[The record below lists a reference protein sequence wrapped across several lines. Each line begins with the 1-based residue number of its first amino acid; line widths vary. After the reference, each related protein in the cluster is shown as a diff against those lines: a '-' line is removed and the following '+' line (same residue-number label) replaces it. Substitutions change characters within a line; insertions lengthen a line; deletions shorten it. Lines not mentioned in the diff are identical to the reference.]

1 MDTYTIVKI
10 VTGLAVLCGALIM
23 LFAMLAGQKMKR
35 HVPDELLGRW
45 RFMTM
50 LTQFFLAGY
59 ILFFII
65 LVSRVSIPTEL
76 ITAPVFLAGAVFVLI
91 VIKLTRDTI
100 KKVRQAEENLR
111 LFNESLERRV
121 DDRTRDL
128 FLLGESLERRVSD
141 RTRDL
146 GQSRAFLQTVLDG
159 LHEEIMIVEADT
171 FKILRANAAF
181 LARYNV
187 QGDAII
193 GKTCH
198 EITHN
203 RQDVCAMPDDI
214 CPFLETVKT
223 GGHTTAEHVHYD
235 ASGNKRYVEVSSSPI
250 RDADGRVTRIIH
262 VTREISKRRKAEE
275 DLRESEERYRRL
287 FELSPDGISVH
298 IDGKFAFV
306 NPAGMRLLGAT
317 HADQLIGISG
327 SDVVHPD
334 YREIEKTR
342 MQQLEDSPDIV
353 SWTEEKYVRLDGAVI
368 DVEVA
373 GARFSYQGKP
383 AVQAIFRDITG
394 RKLAAQRI
402 EHLALHDPLTG
413 LPNRMLFF
421 DRIHQV
427 IAEAKRDRNIFA
439 LLYID
444 MDDFKSINDMYGH
457 NAGDRLLREVSKRLV
472 SSMRESD
479 PIARI
484 GGDEFIGICRT
495 ITTPE
500 EAELVACKIIAI
512 QSEPFDLKGHS
523 YSIGVSIGISVYP
536 TDGEDAGTLLNRA
549 DEAMYRVKKSGKGGY
564 LRYTKN

>member
-1 MDTYTIVKI
+1 
-10 VTGLAVLCGALIM
+10 M
-23 LFAMLAGQKMKR
+23 LSAIFAGKKMKR
-35 HVPDELLGRW
+35 HIPDELLGRW

-50 LTQFFLAGY
+50 LMQFFLAGY

-65 LVSRVSIPTEL
+65 LVSRFSIPTEL
-76 ITAPVFLAGAVFVLI
+76 ITAPVFLGGAVFVFV

-100 KKVRQAEENLR
+100 KKVRQAEENIR

-121 DDRTRDL
+121 GDRTRDL

-146 GQSRAFLQTVLDG
+146 DQSRAFLQTVLDS
-159 LHEEIMIVEADT
+159 LHEEVMIIDADT
-171 FKILRANAAF
+171 FKIVRANAAF
-181 LARYNV
+181 LARHKA

-203 RQDVCAMPDDI
+203 RQDVFAMPEDI
-214 CPFLETVKT
+214 CPLLETVKT

-250 RDADGRVTRIIH
+250 RDADGSITRIVH
-262 VTREISKRRKAEE
+262 VTRDISERMIAE
-275 DLRESEERYRRL
+275 DALRESEERYRRL
-287 FELSPDGISVH
+287 IELSPDGISVH
-298 IDGKFAFV
+298 VEGKFVFI

-317 HADQLIGISG
+317 HADQLIGMSG

-334 YREIEKTR
+334 YGEIER
-342 MQQLEDSPDIV
+342 SRLQQLENSTDMV

-373 GARFSYQGKP
+373 GVRFSYQGKP
-383 AVQAIFRDITG
+383 AVQAIFRDITE
-394 RKLAAQRI
+394 RKHAAQRI

-421 DRIHQV
+421 DRLNQV
-427 IAEAKRDRNIFA
+427 LATAKRNRNIFA
-439 LLYID
+439 LLYMD
-444 MDDFKSINDMYGH
+444 VDDFKFVNDTYGH
-457 NAGDRLLREVSKRLV
+457 EAGDRLLQEVSQRLV
-472 SSMRESD
+472 ASMRESD

-484 GGDEFIGICRT
+484 GGDEFVGICCM
-495 ITTPE
+495 IATPE
-500 EAELVACKIIAI
+500 EAEIVARKIIAS
-512 QSEPFDLKGHS
+512 QSEPFDLKGHRCP
-523 YSIGVSIGISVYP
+523 IGVSIGISIYP
-536 TDGEDAGTLLNRA
+536 LDGDDAETLLKRA
-549 DEAMYRVKKSGKGGY
+549 DEAMYRVKKSDKGRY

>member
-1 MDTYTIVKI
+1 MDMYANVNSAA
-10 VTGLAVLCGALIM
+10 GLVVLCGAFIM
-23 LFAMLAGQKMKR
+23 LSAILAAHTMKR
-35 HVPDELLGRW
+35 HIPDELLGRW

-50 LTQFFLAGY
+50 LMKFFLAGY
-59 ILFFII
+59 VLLFII
-65 LVSRVSIPTEL
+65 LLSRFSIPTEL
-76 ITAPVFLAGAVFVLI
+76 ITAPVFLGGAIFVFMM
-91 VIKLTRDTI
+91 IKLTRDTI
-100 KKVRQAEENLR
+100 RKVRQAEENLR

-121 DDRTRDL
+121 GDRTREL

-146 GQSRAFLQTVLDG
+146 DQSRAFLQTVLDG

-187 QGDAII
+187 QGDSII

-250 RDADGRVTRIIH
+250 HDADGRVTRIIH
-262 VTREISKRRKAEE
+262 VTRDISKRRKAEE
-275 DLRESEERYRRL
+275 ALRESEERYRRL

-298 IDGKFAFV
+298 VDRKFAFV
-306 NPAGMRLLGAT
+306 NPAGMKLLGAT

-342 MQQLEDSPDIV
+342 MQQLEDNPDIV

-373 GARFSYQGKP
+373 GVRFSYQGKP
-383 AVQAIFRDITG
+383 AEQTIFRDISD
-394 RKLAAQRI
+394 RKHAAQRI

-413 LPNRMLFF
+413 LPNRILFF
-421 DRIHQV
+421 DLIHQV
-427 IAEAKRDRNIFA
+427 LAEAKRDRNIFA

-444 MDDFKSINDMYGH
+444 MDDFKPINDTYGH
-457 NAGDRLLREVSKRLV
+457 ETGDQLLKKVSQRLV
-472 SSMRESD
+472 ASMRESD

-495 ITTPE
+495 ITMPE
-500 EAELVACKIIAI
+500 EAELVARKIIASL
-512 QSEPFDLKGHS
+512 SEPFDLKGHCCS
-523 YSIGVSIGISVYP
+523 VGVSIGISVYP
-536 TDGEDAGTLLNRA
+536 MDGEDAGTLLNRA
-549 DEAMYRVKKSGKGGY
+549 DEAMYRVKKINKGNY
-564 LRYTKN
+564 LRYNKQ

>member
-1 MDTYTIVKI
+1 MDTYTTVNIITSLV
-10 VTGLAVLCGALIM
+10 VLCAASIM
-23 LFAMLAGQKMKR
+23 LAAIIAGQKMR
-35 HVPDELLGRW
+35 HYVPDGLLGRW
-45 RFMTM
+45 RFMTKLM
-50 LTQFFLAGY
+50 QFFLVGY

-65 LVSRVSIPTEL
+65 LVSRFSIRTEL
-76 ITAPVFLAGAVFVLI
+76 IAAPVFLGGAVFVLI

-100 KKVRQAEENLR
+100 RKVREAEENLR

-121 DDRTRDL
+121 GDRTRDL

-146 GQSRAFLQTVLDG
+146 DQSRKFLQNVLDS
-159 LHEEIMIVEADT
+159 LHEEVMIIDVHT
-171 FKILRANAAF
+171 FKIVRANAAF
-181 LARYNV
+181 LARHGV
-187 QGDAII
+187 QGTAII

-203 RQDVCAMPDDI
+203 RQDICAAPEDI
-214 CPFLETVKT
+214 CPLLESVKT
-223 GGHTTAEHVHYD
+223 GGHATAEHVHYD
-235 ASGNKRYVEVSSSPI
+235 DSGNKRYVEVSTSPI
-250 RDADGRVTRIIH
+250 HEADGRIARIIH
-262 VTREISKRRKAEE
+262 VTRDISERRIAEAA
-275 DLRESEERYRRL
+275 LREGEERYRRL
-287 FELSPDGISVH
+287 IELSPDGISVH
-298 IDGKFAFV
+298 VDGKFVFV

-317 HADQLIGISG
+317 HADQLIGMSG
-327 SDVVHPD
+327 SDIVHPD

-342 MQQLEDSPDIV
+342 MQHLEDSRGV
-353 SWTEEKYVRLDGAVI
+353 AAWTEEKYVRLDGAVI
-368 DVEVA
+368 DVEVI
-373 GARFSYQGKP
+373 GAHFLYQGKP
-383 AVQAIFRDITG
+383 AVQAIFRDITD

-444 MDDFKSINDMYGH
+444 MDDFKPINDTYGH
-457 NAGDRLLREVSKRLV
+457 NAGDRLLQEVSKRLT

-500 EAELVACKIIAI
+500 EAELVARKIIAN

-523 YSIGVSIGISVYP
+523 CSIGVSIGISIYP
-536 TDGEDAGTLLNRA
+536 LDGDDAGTLLNRA

-564 LRYTKN
+564 LRYSKR

>member
-1 MDTYTIVKI
+1 MDMHTIVNI
-10 VTGLAVLCGALIM
+10 VASLAVLCGALIM

-45 RFMTM
+45 RFMAV

-65 LVSRVSIPTEL
+65 LVSRVFIPTEL

-121 DDRTRDL
+121 DERTREL

-146 GQSRAFLQTVLDG
+146 DQSRAFLQTVLDG

-250 RDADGRVTRIIH
+250 HDADGRVTRIIH
-262 VTREISKRRKAEE
+262 VTRDISKRRKAEE
-275 DLRESEERYRRL
+275 ALRESEERYRRL

-298 IDGKFAFV
+298 VDRKFAFV
-306 NPAGMRLLGAT
+306 NPAGMKLLGAT

-342 MQQLEDSPDIV
+342 MQQLEDNPDIV

-402 EHLALHDPLTG
+402 EHLALHDSLTG

-421 DRIHQV
+421 DLIHQV

-457 NAGDRLLREVSKRLV
+457 NVGDRLLREVSKRLV

-500 EAELVACKIIAI
+500 EAELVARKIIAN
-512 QSEPFDLKGHS
+512 QSEPFDLKGHRCS
-523 YSIGVSIGISVYP
+523 LGVSIGISIYP
-536 TDGEDAGTLLNRA
+536 ADGEDAGTLLNRA
-549 DEAMYRVKKSGKGGY
+549 DESMYRVKKSGKGRY
-564 LRYTKN
+564 LRYSKQ

>member
-1 MDTYTIVKI
+1 MDTYTTINIVSSL
-10 VTGLAVLCGALIM
+10 VVLCGAFLM
-23 LFAMLAGQKMKR
+23 LSAMLAGKKMQR
-35 HVPDELLGRW
+35 HIPHELLGRW

-50 LTQFFLAGY
+50 LMQFFLAGY
-59 ILFFII
+59 LLFFII
-65 LVSRVSIPTEL
+65 LVSKFSIPTEL
-76 ITAPVFLAGAVFVLI
+76 ITVPVFLGGAIFVFI
-91 VIKLTRDTI
+91 VIKLTRDTV
-100 KKVRQAEENLR
+100 KKVGQAEEDLR

-121 DDRTRDL
+121 GDRTRDL

-146 GQSRAFLQTVLDG
+146 DQSRAFLQTVLDG

-181 LARYNV
+181 LSRYKV

-198 EITHN
+198 EITHH

-214 CPFLETVKT
+214 CPCIETVKT
-223 GGHTTAEHVHYD
+223 GGHTTAEHIHYE

-250 RDADGRVTRIIH
+250 RDADGRIARIIH
-262 VTREISKRRKAEE
+262 VTRDISERRKAEE
-275 DLRESEERYRRL
+275 ALRESEERYRRL

-298 IDGKFAFV
+298 VDGKFAFV

-317 HADQLIGISG
+317 HAEQLIGMSG
-327 SDVVHPD
+327 SVVVHPD
-334 YREIEKTR
+334 YGEIEKSR
-342 MQQLEDSPDIV
+342 MQQLEDSPDSV

-373 GARFSYQGKP
+373 GVRFSYQGKP
-383 AVQAIFRDITG
+383 AVQEIFRDITG

-413 LPNRMLFF
+413 LPNRILFF
-421 DRIHQV
+421 DLLHQV
-427 IAEAKRDRNIFA
+427 LAEAKRDRNIFA

-444 MDDFKSINDMYGH
+444 MDDFKPVNDTYGH
-457 NAGDRLLREVSKRLV
+457 EIGDRLLREVSKRLV
-472 SSMRESD
+472 SSMRGSD
-479 PIARI
+479 PIARL
-484 GGDEFIGICRT
+484 GGDEFIGICRM

-500 EAELVACKIIAI
+500 EAEIVARKIIAN
-512 QSEPFDLKGHS
+512 QSEPFDLKGHRI
-523 YSIGVSIGISVYP
+523 SIGVSIGISIYP
-536 TDGEDAGTLLNRA
+536 LDGEDARTLLNRA
-549 DEAMYRVKKSGKGGY
+549 DEAMYCVKKSSKGRY
-564 LRYTKN
+564 LRYSK